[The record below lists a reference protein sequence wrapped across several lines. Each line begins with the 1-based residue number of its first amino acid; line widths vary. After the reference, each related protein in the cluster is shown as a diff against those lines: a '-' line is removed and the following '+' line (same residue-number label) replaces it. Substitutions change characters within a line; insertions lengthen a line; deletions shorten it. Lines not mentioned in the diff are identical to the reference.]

1 MLSRKV
7 WRQAC
12 PQVLTDTRASAQAKS
27 LCILRET
34 IDVRN
39 YWLIVEDLSRCYLE
53 IAQQEGWPELQW
65 AAIGRE
71 LGKLTKKKT
80 IKRHGKRHVAYLL
93 R

>member
-1 MLSRKV
+1 
-7 WRQAC
+7 
-12 PQVLTDTRASAQAKS
+12 
-27 LCILRET
+27 
-34 IDVRN
+34 
-39 YWLIVEDLSRCYLE
+39 LE

-93 R
+93 RYRRRFGPLAVRRGFLRT